1 MITRHHICLACGGM
15 LILYLPLIAGN
26 PFLLPVVGSGVCV
39 GAVLPDIQM
48 KRPRRFNALSPV
60 WLLVQIFKK
69 TVLRL
74 YISLC
79 ERFLGVQS
87 ESEDKRLT
95 HSLPGLF
102 FLTGFIACCVFLI
115 MDLFPFSPELH
126 YVRVFSAGIIVGLLF
141 HFFEDLCTKKGL
153 CLMYPFNETCRISGS
168 IRPCNRED
176 FRIRHFHILTGV
188 AIAAI
193 FLLYCTGLCPED
205 LKWPVSIGTLAVC
218 TVMMLHDAEVR
229 MTTSSRGDQHRN

>member
-1 MITRHHICLACGGM
+1 MITRHHISLACGGM
-15 LILYLPLIAGN
+15 LILYLPLISGN
-26 PFLLPVVGSGVCV
+26 LSLLPVVGGGVCV

-48 KRPRRFNALSPV
+48 KRPRQFNALSPV
-60 WLLVQIFKK
+60 WLMIQIFKR

-79 ERFLGVQS
+79 GRILGQEP

-102 FLTGFIACCVFLI
+102 FLTGFIASCMLLV
-115 MDLFPFSPELH
+115 MELFPFSPELH
-126 YVRVFSAGIIVGLLF
+126 DVRVFSAGIIVGLLF
-141 HFFEDLCTKKGL
+141 HFLEDLCTKKGL
-153 CLMYPFNETCRISGS
+153 CLMYPFNETCRIAGS

-176 FRIRHFHILTGV
+176 LRIRHLHILTVV
-188 AIAAI
+188 AIAAML
-193 FLLYCTGLCPED
+193 LLYSTGLCPED

-229 MTTSSRGDQHRN
+229 VTTSSRGDQHRT